1 VDRHTAFGY
10 YNFAASYHVAADLIA
25 EQGLRATHVEAPA
38 AFLYYHAIE
47 LYLKS
52 VLRLHGASAK
62 RLQNIGHDFRKLR
75 ARAEKYGLDLQ
86 GDDSEIL
93 KLMADGDIWSRAR
106 YLETGIIR
114 APTLAGLRHTSS
126 TLRQWAARA
135 MREAGH
141 PVRMPSHKKAD

>member
-1 VDRHTAFGY
+1 
-10 YNFAASYHVAADLIA
+10 LIY
-25 EQGLRATHVEAPA
+25 EKGLRATHVEAPA

-52 VLRLHGASAK
+52 VLRLHGVSAK
-62 RLQNIGHDFRKLR
+62 RLQNIGHDFQKLR

-86 GDDSEIL
+86 GDDNEIL

-114 APTLAGLRHTSS
+114 EPTLAGLRHTSS

-141 PVRMPSHKKAD
+141 PVRMPSHKKAK